1 LIGLSDTGIANLNQ
15 AIYRK
20 IISGQITG
28 PSATLARGILSS
40 LSVPYGLAVRIR
52 NSLYASGR
60 LRARQVAVPVICVG
74 NLTTG
79 GTGKTPLVAWLAGA
93 ARDKGQRPAILTRGY
108 RTDTARLSDEPA
120 ELVALCPDAPV
131 IVNPDRVAGAEEAI
145 GKHGAE
151 VLLMDDGFQHRRL
164 ARDLDI
170 VTIDATAPFGYG
182 HLLPAGLLREPVSEL
197 RRAQAVVLTR
207 CDQVQL
213 RALETIEERVREIS
227 PLAVVARAI
236 HAPAQVERS
245 DGSRIALEELKG
257 QRVFAFCG
265 LGNPQAFFETVRRL
279 SCVLAGSRTFD
290 DHHEYTDGCLAQ
302 ILAEARRCDAE
313 LTLTTR
319 KDWTKAVK
327 LNIGDAAPPFA
338 CLSIRMELI
347 AGASALTTLIE
358 EAMAG
363 RMPNRQG

>member
-1 LIGLSDTGIANLNQ
+1 MNQ

-28 PSATLARGILSS
+28 PGAALVRGILSI
-40 LSVPYGLAVRIR
+40 LSVPYGLAVRVR
-52 NSLYASGR
+52 NSLYASGL
-60 LRARQVAVPVICVG
+60 LRTRQVAVPVICVG

-79 GTGKTPLVAWLAGA
+79 GTGKTPLVAWLAGT
-93 ARDKGQRPAILTRGY
+93 ARDKGMSAAILTRGY
-108 RTDTARLSDEPA
+108 RTDAAGLTDEPA
-120 ELVALCPDAPV
+120 ELAALCPGVPV

-145 GKHGAE
+145 GKHDAE

-182 HLLPAGLLREPVSEL
+182 HLLPAGLLREPVSGL

-207 CDQVQL
+207 CDQVPPH
-213 RALETIEERVREIS
+213 ALEAIEERVHQIS

-236 HAPAQVERS
+236 HAPAYVERS
-245 DGSRIALEELKG
+245 DGGRITLEKLRG

-279 SCVLAGSRTFD
+279 SCVLAGSRAFD
-290 DHHEYTDGCLAQ
+290 DHHEYTDDCLAQ
-302 ILAEARRCDAE
+302 ILAEARRCNAE

-319 KDWTKAVK
+319 KDWTKVGRPN
-327 LNIGDAAPPFA
+327 LGHAAPPFA
-338 CLSIRMELI
+338 CLAIRMELVV
-347 AGASALTTLIE
+347 GAPALTTLIE
-358 EAMAG
+358 DALAG
-363 RMPNRQG
+363 RMPSRQG